1 MLGKMNILLYYLF
14 KYPCYKLLF
23 AKMGSRARLVRTK
36 VDGYKRI
43 SIGSKVFIN
52 DKTWLACMPLTG
64 NTNCSLSIGDG
75 TYVGRFCHFYAT
87 SKIEIGKKVLIADRV
102 YLADNLHDF
111 SDITKPVIDQPV
123 KQTGEVMIGDGAW
136 LGENVCIIGAKI
148 GKQSVVGANSV
159 VMKDIPDYCV
169 AVGTP
174 ARIVKRY
181 SFEKKEWLKTNEQGE
196 FLM

>member
-1 MLGKMNILLYYLF
+1 
-14 KYPCYKLLF
+14 
-23 AKMGSRARLVRTK
+23 MGSRSRLIRTK
-36 VDGYKRI
+36 VDGHKRI
-43 SIGSKVFIN
+43 SIGTKVYIN
-52 DKTWLACMPLTG
+52 DRTWLACMPLTG
-64 NTNCSLSIGDG
+64 NENCTLSIGDG
-75 TYVGRFCHFYAT
+75 TYIARFCHFYAT

-102 YLADNLHDF
+102 YLADNLHEF
-111 SDITKPVIDQPV
+111 SDITRPVIDQPV
-123 KQTGEVMIGDGAW
+123 KQTGEVIIGDGAW

-159 VMKDIPDYCV
+159 VTKDIPDYCV

-181 SFEKKEWLKTNEQGE
+181 SFEIKKWVKTNEHGE